1 MKGEYKGEFED
12 KLLHAF
18 NQSLL
23 TSPPW
28 QGDGYDHLRSY
39 REKQEIRKA
48 LYTKFNPQ
56 GKLLIL

>member
-12 KLLHAF
+12 KLLQVF

-28 QGDGYDHLRSY
+28 QEAGYNHLRSY
-39 REKQEIRKA
+39 REKQEIRKV